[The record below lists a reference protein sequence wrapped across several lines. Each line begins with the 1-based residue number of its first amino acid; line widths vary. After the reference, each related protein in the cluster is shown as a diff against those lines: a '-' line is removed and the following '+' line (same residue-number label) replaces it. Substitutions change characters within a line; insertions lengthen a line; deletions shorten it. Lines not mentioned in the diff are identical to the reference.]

1 LVLDLISKIFR
12 EETSSKERAV
22 ERLRLVLVHDRA
34 NVAPGL
40 METLKEE
47 LIEVIS
53 KYMDI
58 DEESMEVSLN
68 SNERSA
74 SLVANIPVKRIRR

>member
-1 LVLDLISKIFR
+1 MDLINKIFR
-12 EETSSKERAV
+12 EETTSKERAI

>member
-1 LVLDLISKIFR
+1 MDLINRFFRDESTSKD
-12 EETSSKERAV
+12 RAV

-40 METLKEE
+40 MEALKEE

-58 DEESMEVSLN
+58 DEESMEVTLN
-68 SNERSA
+68 SDELSA

>member
-1 LVLDLISKIFR
+1 MDLISKIFR

>member
-1 LVLDLISKIFR
+1 MDLISKIFR

-58 DEESMEVSLN
+58 DEESMEVTLN
-68 SNERSA
+68 SDELSA